1 MMKFRAWDNY
11 EKVML
16 EIHGINY
23 DAKGVWTK
31 EMIDDEDNGDFISF
45 SEIELMKS
53 TGLYDKNDNE
63 IFEGDIIDKG
73 YSNLEIEEKIGYVQ
87 LDVGADST
95 GYSHEQWLGWIT
107 NNGDSLL
114 DVCEHCTVIGNI
126 YENEDLIK

>member
-1 MMKFRAWDNY
+1 MMKFRAWDKY
-11 EKVML
+11 EKILL
-16 EIHGINY
+16 EVHGINY

-31 EMIDDEDNGDFISF
+31 EMIDDEDNGDFILF

-53 TGLYDKNDNE
+53 TGLYDKNGIE

-73 YSNLEIEEKIGYVQ
+73 YSNLEIEERIGYVQ

-95 GYSHEQWLGWIT
+95 GDSHEQWLGWIT